1 MRSWGARLLVSA
13 VAVIAVASCGGGS
26 GGGAS
31 SAARLPDHLVGRY
44 VGGAALIAWTN
55 NGGRL
60 AVTMDLTHTDP
71 ANPTSVVQSRLSLTG
86 RLDGTNVTLQN
97 SAGPPWSGSFRGRD
111 LVLDW
116 SPVGARIITT
126 TFSPGDDARYRTVAA
141 DFTREVAQIQQAD
154 ARRSQDV
161 ATAEAQKLQQE
172 QAAAAAKAQAAAAA
186 HLAQVAASQQ
196 AHADQV
202 AAMRA
207 AHEAAVAA
215 MQQRNA
221 LKQANAAA
229 HHP

>member
-1 MRSWGARLLVSA
+1 MRTWGPRLVVRA
-13 VAVIAVASCGGGS
+13 VAAISLAACGGGS
-26 GGGAS
+26 GGGGS
-31 SAARLPDHLVGRY
+31 SAASLPAHLVGRY

-55 NGGRL
+55 TGGRL

-71 ANPTSVVQSRLSLTG
+71 ANPTSVVETRLVLSG

-97 SAGPPWSGSFRGRD
+97 SAGPPWSGSFRGQD

-116 SPVGARIITT
+116 SPVGTRIITT
-126 TFSPGDDARYRTVAA
+126 TFAPGDDARYRTLAA
-141 DFTREVAQIQQAD
+141 DLTREVAQIQQAD
-154 ARRSQDV
+154 AQHAQAI
-161 ATAEAQKLQQE
+161 ATAQAQKLQQE

-196 AHADQV
+196 AHANQV

-207 AHEAAVAA
+207 AHTAAVAA